1 MTHHERG
8 FRLRKL
14 RERKNISQETLA
26 IDLGIPQSK
35 VSKIEN
41 GSEKATLE
49 YVEKIKAYF
58 SISCDEMK
66 EFLEED

>member
-1 MTHHERG
+1 MTNKERG
-8 FRLRKL
+8 FRLRKF

-49 YVEKIKAYF
+49 YLEKIKAYF

-66 EFLEED
+66 EFLQEA